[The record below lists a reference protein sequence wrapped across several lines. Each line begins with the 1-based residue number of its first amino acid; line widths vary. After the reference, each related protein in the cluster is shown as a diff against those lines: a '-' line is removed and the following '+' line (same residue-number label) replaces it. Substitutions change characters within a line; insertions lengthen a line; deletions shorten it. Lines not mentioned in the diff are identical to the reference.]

1 VRASRTVVRPGRRDG
16 GTTLIFR
23 LSRPAVLRITVIR
36 VYPSCKRFGSFTVRA
51 RSGVNRV
58 RFRGRLRGRPLP
70 PGGYRLVVRAKGAQ
84 RDAAAVPIVIER
96 GKTTAAS
103 RRKARTVSVC
113 SAPIADVGPIAFT
126 GSGSSSGE
134 TGSGGSRLGR
144 VKNRVGDSIAG
155 VAGAVGGVAQSAV
168 DRVGRVDD
176 EDPFEDPFVLVVVGL
191 LLGAIALLGTIFLA
205 YLTRSLRLH
214 GER

>member
-1 VRASRTVVRPGRRDG
+1 MV
-16 GTTLIFR
+16 
-23 LSRPAVLRITVIR
+23 R

-51 RSGVNRV
+51 HSGVNRI
-58 RFRGRLRGRPLP
+58 RFRGRWRGRALP
-70 PGGYRLVVRAKGAQ
+70 AGGYRLVVRARGAQ

-96 GKTTAAS
+96 GKTTNVS

-113 SAPIADVGPIAFT
+113 SAPIADVGLIAFT

-134 TGSGGSRLGR
+134 TGSGGSRLAR

-155 VAGAVGGVAQSAV
+155 VAGAVGGVAQSV
-168 DRVGRVDD
+168 VGRVGRVDD
-176 EDPFEDPFVLVVVGL
+176 QDPFEDPFVLVVVGL

-214 GER
+214 EER